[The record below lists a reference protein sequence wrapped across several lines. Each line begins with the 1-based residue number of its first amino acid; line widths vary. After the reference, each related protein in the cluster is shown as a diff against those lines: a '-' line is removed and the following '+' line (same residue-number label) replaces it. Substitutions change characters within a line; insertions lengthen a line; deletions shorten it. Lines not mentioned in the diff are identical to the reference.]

1 MSKEDVATRSNSV
14 SQKRLTSGAVFE
26 NQPNRGTLSI
36 QEFCD
41 VVRADAKPR
50 GRIIFAGVIPDEIKN
65 DYEGRGLTLESNEVL
80 IDDAT
85 IIKYIDHP
93 KESKGAVIDVQRYN
107 EVEQVINNPTHI
119 YEDLQQKEIIYIG
132 TRDYE
137 TGNVLKVTI
146 HPNYKKKG
154 KTYNLAKSIGI
165 VQQSNMESP
174 TKYRKIK

>member
-119 YEDLQQKEIIYIG
+119 YEDLQQKEIIYI
-132 TRDYE
+132 
-137 TGNVLKVTI
+137 LKVTI